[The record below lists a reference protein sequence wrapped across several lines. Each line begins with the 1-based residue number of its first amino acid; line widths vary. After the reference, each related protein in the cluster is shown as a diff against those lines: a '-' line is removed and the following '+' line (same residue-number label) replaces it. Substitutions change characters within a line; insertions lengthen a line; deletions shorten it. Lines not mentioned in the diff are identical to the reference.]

1 MIKMIYVYKYTLTY
15 YIGVNMV
22 EQQILD
28 SKEIKAWQY
37 HLLKAK
43 ITKYLDEN
51 LQNDIDIKE
60 AVNNLSNALVKYE
73 GDTITNF

>member
-22 EQQILD
+22 EQQIL
-28 SKEIKAWQY
+28 SQAEIKSLQY
-37 HLLKAK
+37 NLLKT
-43 ITKYLDEN
+43 IINTYLDES
-51 LQNDIDIKE
+51 LQTEIDIKE